1 MESNCSKRD
10 SAVSSTWR
18 GSHVSRWSHLS
29 LHQTRH
35 VCSNKKHKSPEFVFR
50 GTRRK
55 EAKEAGGAITKYW
68 CFRSSWAS
76 PIASLS
82 LVFGRWFG
90 SLDSQDSPQ
99 IYANL
104 CKSAPKE
111 LNQTTAAVFTCFLV
125 YPCFGFTPAS
135 IGVHLHCSNQHLKW
149 RVLNIIKIQPRHIS
163 ASPVLKAMRKRPSKS
178 ARTGAVSC
186 KAASEGPVGV
196 SPGNHQRI
204 HWKKGLHNEKQTN
217 LNCFGLKRNI
227 MTWVIFFEFSHSPF
241 LRPPVLDLSIS
252 FSLLLLL
259 FAGLGFHPVWIKFWH
274 FQILETTGMWFQQSS
289 TAVYNFQNTGIVLVF
304 FFSSLPAGFWTPK
317 NHVKAQTSCSVPG
330 DSPPPCSQGPACSP
344 TSWYPTSVDLQ
355 NPHTLYRKWPT
366 LYNITKRLET
376 RDAGIRCGAL

>member
-35 VCSNKKHKSPEFVFR
+35 VCSNKKHKSTEFVFR

-104 CKSAPKE
+104 LKRTQPDNCCCIHLFPGISMLRVHPCQHRSASPLFQSTPKME
-111 LNQTTAAVFTCFLV
+111 S
-125 YPCFGFTPAS
+125 P
-135 IGVHLHCSNQHLKW
+135 QHYQ
-149 RVLNIIKIQPRHIS
+149 IQPRHIS

-204 HWKKGLHNEKQTN
+204 HWKKGPHNEKTN
-217 LNCFGLKRNI
+217 WSCFGLKRNI
-227 MTWVIFFEFSHSPF
+227 MTWLIFFEFSHSPF

-259 FAGLGFHPVWIKFWH
+259 FAGLGFHPIWIKFWH
-274 FQILETTGMWFQQSS
+274 FQILETTGMFFQQSS
-289 TAVYNFQNTGIVLVF
+289 TAV
-304 FFSSLPAGFWTPK
+304 
-317 NHVKAQTSCSVPG
+317 
-330 DSPPPCSQGPACSP
+330 
-344 TSWYPTSVDLQ
+344 
-355 NPHTLYRKWPT
+355 
-366 LYNITKRLET
+366 
-376 RDAGIRCGAL
+376 